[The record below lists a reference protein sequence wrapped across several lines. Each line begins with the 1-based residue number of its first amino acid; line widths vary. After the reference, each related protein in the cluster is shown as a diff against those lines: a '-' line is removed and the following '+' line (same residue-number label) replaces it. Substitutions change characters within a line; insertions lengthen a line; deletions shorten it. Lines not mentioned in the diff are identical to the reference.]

1 MRPIKL
7 TVKGLNSFIE
17 EQSVD
22 FEKLTDRGL
31 FGIFG
36 PTGSGKSTILDG
48 ITLALYGDV
57 SRKSSNYINTN
68 CEKANVSFEFQISGA
83 EIKRYIVTREFKRDK
98 KSGNPVSGKCKMV
111 DITNGED
118 VLADKV
124 KSVTDKCKEV
134 IGLSLEDFTR
144 TVVLP
149 QGKFSEFLKLEGK
162 PRREMLERLFNL
174 GQYGDELSG
183 KLLREISKEK
193 NAGNI
198 LAGQLK
204 GYEDISESKKIEK
217 EENLKISIENLKNIN
232 DELKEIEK
240 DFKEKSEL
248 WNLQLEISDYKEKE
262 SILVE
267 RGNEINLIREKI
279 KFAESANKVNPYVI
293 AYEDTLK
300 NIDLTEK
307 ELSQLKDKCE
317 ELKGKK
323 LSIELKWNNIKKIKD
338 EKLPQYK
345 IQEEKIN
352 SEREFEQLLSDF
364 ESKKIDGD
372 ALNRILQKKALENED
387 LQRQIKELSKYSTV
401 DATTKAIAELQY
413 YKSIVEKQTATI
425 LELQKRLREIDEQ
438 HRSEVYNLQQH
449 LSSAIDEKFKE
460 AQKRKE
466 AEEYADKIKIEKE
479 KEVQIERLKVE
490 FYKKQSTPE
499 TDALIH
505 HVKNNNSKIKQEI
518 NNLMANLN
526 MMPIEKTYKNKL
538 LESLFVILRLSNK
551 SLKAT
556 DLILESDLS
565 EADIQKINLPS
576 FISGYLSTID
586 TKLKV
591 HYKTKIEYF
600 MVFGSKLD
608 LALIIDNF
616 LDNSEAWKAK
626 NIWFSCYLQND
637 NMILNIYDDGEGL
650 SQEFSNNPNEIFQ
663 FRKTGKNNGTGF
675 GLYLVQESL
684 RKMNATIIVDSPVN
698 KTGMNFKI
706 IFK

>member
-1 MRPIKL
+1 MKMRPIKL

-204 GYEDISESKKIEK
+204 GYEDISEAKKIEK
-217 EENLKISIENLKNIN
+217 EENLKISIESLKNIN

-248 WNLQLEISDYKEKE
+248 WNLKLEISDYKEKE

-317 ELKGKK
+317 ELKEKK

-345 IQEEKIN
+345 IQEEKI
-352 SEREFEQLLSDF
+352 
-364 ESKKIDGD
+364 KD
-372 ALNRILQKKALENED
+372 AIEDKKALNILEEEIKKINNNIGLLNKKKKENED
-387 LQRQIKELSKYSTV
+387 KLLDSEERLKKGNALLKEKEEYRDTLNINSELKQDVLQGVVITNDYNSLLKVVSDYNIK
-401 DATTKAIAELQY
+401 I
-413 YKSIVEKQTATI
+413 
-425 LELQKRLREIDEQ
+425 KRLKDVVDSSLKEKKVLDIELNDKENLLKSNEKALEELNKNCPGSQ
-438 HRSEVYNLQQH
+438 EELFNLQQKH
-449 LSSAIDEKFKE
+449 LELTRKLDIFNKSKEDINKNKNLINELEREVEVKKKEFELLENEIKKISSDILEIERENLAYKLRSELKDGDICPVCGSAHHHKENIKHIEFKE
-460 AQKRKE
+460 SIKF
-466 AEEYADKIKIEKE
+466 EE
-479 KEVQIERLKVE
+479 
-490 FYKKQSTPE
+490 
-499 TDALIH
+499 
-505 HVKNNNSKIKQEI
+505 
-518 NNLMANLN
+518 
-526 MMPIEKTYKNKL
+526 
-538 LESLFVILRLSNK
+538 
-551 SLKAT
+551 
-556 DLILESDLS
+556 
-565 EADIQKINLPS
+565 
-576 FISGYLSTID
+576 
-586 TKLKV
+586 
-591 HYKTKIEYF
+591 
-600 MVFGSKLD
+600 
-608 LALIIDNF
+608 
-616 LDNSEAWKAK
+616 
-626 NIWFSCYLQND
+626 
-637 NMILNIYDDGEGL
+637 
-650 SQEFSNNPNEIFQ
+650 
-663 FRKTGKNNGTGF
+663 
-675 GLYLVQESL
+675 
-684 RKMNATIIVDSPVN
+684 
-698 KTGMNFKI
+698 
-706 IFK
+706 

>member
-204 GYEDISESKKIEK
+204 GYEDISEAKKIEK
-217 EENLKISIENLKNIN
+217 EESLKISIENLKNIN

-317 ELKGKK
+317 ELKEKK

-345 IQEEKIN
+345 IQEEKI
-352 SEREFEQLLSDF
+352 
-364 ESKKIDGD
+364 KD
-372 ALNRILQKKALENED
+372 AIEDKKALNILEEEIKKINNNISLLNKKKKENED
-387 LQRQIKELSKYSTV
+387 K
-401 DATTKAIAELQY
+401 
-413 YKSIVEKQTATI
+413 I
-425 LELQKRLREIDEQ
+425 LDSEERLKKG
-438 HRSEVYNLQQH
+438 NAL
-449 LSSAIDEKFKE
+449 L
-460 AQKRKE
+460 
-466 AEEYADKIKIEKE
+466 KE
-479 KEVQIERLKVE
+479 KE
-490 FYKKQSTPE
+490 
-499 TDALIH
+499 
-505 HVKNNNSKIKQEI
+505 
-518 NNLMANLN
+518 
-526 MMPIEKTYKNKL
+526 
-538 LESLFVILRLSNK
+538 
-551 SLKAT
+551 
-556 DLILESDLS
+556 
-565 EADIQKINLPS
+565 
-576 FISGYLSTID
+576 
-586 TKLKV
+586 
-591 HYKTKIEYF
+591 
-600 MVFGSKLD
+600 
-608 LALIIDNF
+608 
-616 LDNSEAWKAK
+616 
-626 NIWFSCYLQND
+626 
-637 NMILNIYDDGEGL
+637 
-650 SQEFSNNPNEIFQ
+650 
-663 FRKTGKNNGTGF
+663 
-675 GLYLVQESL
+675 
-684 RKMNATIIVDSPVN
+684 
-698 KTGMNFKI
+698 
-706 IFK
+706 